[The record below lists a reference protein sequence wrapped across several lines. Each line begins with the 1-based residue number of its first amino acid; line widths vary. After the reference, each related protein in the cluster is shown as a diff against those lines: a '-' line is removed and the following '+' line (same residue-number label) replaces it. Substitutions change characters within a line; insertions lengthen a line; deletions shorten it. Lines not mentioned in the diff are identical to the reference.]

1 MTINP
6 YFPDLASVSR
16 GNPPYNSAVTT
27 TISVPK
33 TVKPS
38 QLLTPRKHLLPLHY
52 PGQRQVRRLVLS
64 LEPPQSKVSRMAD
77 AKGRG
82 RRASASQRGAE
93 GLHLSRVFKTNDFR
107 GTYPISREATFFV
120 PRHRFK
126 YQGSS
131 DCEREKLRQTQTN
144 QILPNV
150 FV

>member
-16 GNPPYNSAVTT
+16 GNPPYNSAVTA

-52 PGQRQVRRLVLS
+52 AGQRQVRRLVLS

-107 GTYPISREATFFV
+107 GTYPISREAILSQGT
-120 PRHRFK
+120 
-126 YQGSS
+126 GSS
-131 DCEREKLRQTQTN
+131 TKGVVTAREKS
-144 QILPNV
+144 
-150 FV
+150 